1 MKTFNKI
8 SKLALKVACLA
19 ALAGPFMVSS
29 CTETII
35 EEHYYENDYDDSDIW
50 EQLNA
55 LIGKVYDLEQKMN
68 SELKTLKDLLKGKIF
83 ITDVKNDVSTGL
95 TLVEL
100 SNGVKKPS
108 AGKSG
113 RRFCVFEDSAAIP

>member
-50 EQLNA
+50 
-55 LIGKVYDLEQKMN
+55 
-68 SELKTLKDLLKGKIF
+68 
-83 ITDVKNDVSTGL
+83 
-95 TLVEL
+95 
-100 SNGVKKPS
+100 
-108 AGKSG
+108 
-113 RRFCVFEDSAAIP
+113 DS